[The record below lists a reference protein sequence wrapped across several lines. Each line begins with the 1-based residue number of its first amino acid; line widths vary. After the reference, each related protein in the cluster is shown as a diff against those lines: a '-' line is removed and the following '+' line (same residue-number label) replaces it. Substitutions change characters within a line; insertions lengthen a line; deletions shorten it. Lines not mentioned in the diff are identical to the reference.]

1 MLCSRLCSFVLPG
14 IWAVLCG
21 REDRITAPPAVRRS
35 NLYLPAYS
43 WVHGVGELF
52 RRIIKRKQKRDAGA
66 LQRYNCT
73 TGIYIYTYIYIYC
86 FGIFTFLYDIYS
98 FIFIFIFM

>member
-1 MLCSRLCSFVLPG
+1 MLPG

-73 TGIYIYTYIYIYC
+73 TGIYIYTYIYIY
-86 FGIFTFLYDIYS
+86 ILLWYIY
-98 FIFIFIFM
+98 IFI